1 MTHLHLTAPKTQGLI
16 KARMSRLS
24 PFSLFVLVQ
33 RAGRISTRVHVP
45 SPVQSGETLTRR

>member
-1 MTHLHLTAPKTQGLI
+1 MTHLHLTAPKTQGLV

-33 RAGRISTRVHVP
+33 RAGRITTKVHFP
-45 SPVQSGETLTRR
+45 SPVQGSETSIHR